1 MQRLDEQVAIVT
13 GSARGIGRGI
23 AEVLAGEG
31 ARVVIADINGEAA
44 ETTAGEL
51 NDAGHEAVAKEVDV
65 TDRAAV
71 DDLVA
76 LALDRFGRIDIFAAN
91 AGIYPLVKI
100 PDINTQEW
108 DRVMDINARGA
119 LHSIQACLPAMR
131 SQKYGR
137 IVLTSSITGAIT
149 GYPGFGHYGASK
161 AAMLGLM
168 RSAALEVAT
177 DGITI
182 NAVLPGN
189 VATPG
194 VEEAGEELQED
205 MITAIP
211 LRYFADPADI
221 GWAVRF
227 LAASEARYITG
238 QTIVVDGGQVLP
250 ESPDAL
256 ADYGGCTLHGQTRC
270 PATAS
275 ATSTIGGPG
284 ADRRLPAVHREN
296 RAADEARV
304 RVAKGGD
311 PVGHLLG

>member
-194 VEEAGEELQED
+194 VEEAGEELQKD

-256 ADYGGCTLHGQTRC
+256 KD
-270 PATAS
+270 
-275 ATSTIGGPG
+275 
-284 ADRRLPAVHREN
+284 
-296 RAADEARV
+296 
-304 RVAKGGD
+304 
-311 PVGHLLG
+311 